1 MMMETVPSA
10 TGICLRQMA
19 FFDRVDGLISTPRH
33 GSMICRQLSIIKAS
47 VLHFALLSVHRS
59 VVSGQSRSHYSTV
72 LLT

>member
-19 FFDRVDGLISTPRH
+19 FFDRVDGLISTPRQ

-47 VLHFALLSVHRS
+47 TAGGGMDIPLY
-59 VVSGQSRSHYSTV
+59 G
-72 LLT
+72 

>member
-33 GSMICRQLSIIKAS
+33 GSMNMPP
-47 VLHFALLSVHRS
+47 
-59 VVSGQSRSHYSTV
+59 VVNHQSKCAGGGMDIPLYG
-72 LLT
+72 